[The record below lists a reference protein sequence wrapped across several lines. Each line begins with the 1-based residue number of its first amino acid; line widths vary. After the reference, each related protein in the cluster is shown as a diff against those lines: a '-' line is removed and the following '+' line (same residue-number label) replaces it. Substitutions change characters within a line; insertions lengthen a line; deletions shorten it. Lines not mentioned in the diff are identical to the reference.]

1 MKGGAGFTEFIK
13 IKGREIMANVLMDMK
28 GLRCPQ
34 PILKITAKS
43 VDMAPGDTL
52 EAEANCPTFEQDVR
66 TWCERVGKAL
76 LYVNKDAAGIFHCK
90 IQF

>member
-1 MKGGAGFTEFIK
+1 
-13 IKGREIMANVLMDMK
+13 MATVKMDLK

-43 VDMAPGDTL
+43 VDMQPGDVL
-52 EAEANCPTFEQDVR
+52 EAEANCPTFENDVK
-66 TWCERVGKAL
+66 TWCEKLGKAL
-76 LYVNKDAAGIFHCK
+76 LFIQKVGAGTFRCQ

>member
-1 MKGGAGFTEFIK
+1 
-13 IKGREIMANVLMDMK
+13 MATVTLDLK

-43 VDMAPGDTL
+43 VDMKPGDVM
-52 EAEANCPTFEQDVR
+52 EAEANCPTFEQDVK
-66 TWCERVGKAL
+66 TWCERVGKPL
-76 LYVNKDAAGIFHCK
+76 LLIQKDAAGVFHCK